1 MKLDP
6 DRVALAAMILSL
18 ALLSF
23 IAGYAVRE
31 YRVFPDPALR
41 SAFRASEAL
50 FFVRLLEGDVP
61 AGASARVQ
69 ISPDGIR
76 WCDEGTELQ
85 LPASPDEL
93 TFARVREFG
102 GWLRLSG
109 TLPPGTRLTTI
120 VYAVLKE

>member
-1 MKLDP
+1 M
-6 DRVALAAMILSL
+6 RQSHT
-18 ALLSF
+18 S
-23 IAGYAVRE
+23 AVE
-31 YRVFPDPALR
+31 LGTTWEGDFATEPHECAW
-41 SAFRASEAL
+41 ASEAL